1 MVGVAAGTVLFLP
14 AVVLLA
20 IADLIRGARRLPLA
34 RLTSFGLCWLWLE
47 TIGVAVATA
56 MWLTGRTGDVEAHY
70 RLQRWWADRM
80 LSALRV
86 TCGVTIH
93 VDGVSE
99 LHPAPVVVLVRHAS
113 LADSLLAVWAVT
125 KQGQLNPRVVLK
137 KELLADPCL
146 DVVGNRLPNCFLDRG
161 AEDARAGL
169 ADIKRLGA
177 EMQGASAAII
187 FPEGTRTSPAKRRRA
202 LERIAQ
208 RDPARAG
215 RLAGLRHLSPPRPAG
230 TRALIDGANEAGAGV
245 VLAWHVGFDGL
256 DTFSGILAALARPR
270 TPIEMRLRR
279 VPPRDAHRPRL
290 HAVAGRAVA
299 AGGRGCSSVARRRG
313 GRWLGLPLIAFA
325 LAREQSLPARP
336 PPNRADSEQTLRQP
350 LTESQQP
357 VYSLYKA

>member
-34 RLTSFGLCWLWLE
+34 RLTAFGLCWLWLE

-146 DVVGNRLPNCFLDRG
+146 DVVGNRLPNCFLDRE
-161 AEDARAGL
+161 AEDARPAWLTSSGSVLGCRPRLPRSSFRRGL
-169 ADIKRLGA
+169 ARAPPSVGALWSGSRSATRPALGVL
-177 EMQGASAAII
+177 
-187 FPEGTRTSPAKRRRA
+187 PACDTCRRPGP
-202 LERIAQ
+202 
-208 RDPARAG
+208 PARA
-215 RLAGLRHLSPPRPAG
+215 R
-230 TRALIDGANEAGAGV
+230 
-245 VLAWHVGFDGL
+245 
-256 DTFSGILAALARPR
+256 
-270 TPIEMRLRR
+270 
-279 VPPRDAHRPRL
+279 
-290 HAVAGRAVA
+290 
-299 AGGRGCSSVARRRG
+299 
-313 GRWLGLPLIAFA
+313 
-325 LAREQSLPARP
+325 
-336 PPNRADSEQTLRQP
+336 
-350 LTESQQP
+350 
-357 VYSLYKA
+357 